1 MFTEK
6 LILSFIFIFI
16 SIRMLCC
23 WDDSNSLTGKKY
35 FMDKLLADIDALI
48 ARGITPNLAAKIIND
63 VRSGKAQK
71 SKNHHMISFIIFT
84 MILSFLSLI

>member
-1 MFTEK
+1 
-6 LILSFIFIFI
+6 
-16 SIRMLCC
+16 
-23 WDDSNSLTGKKY
+23 
-35 FMDKLLADIDALI
+35 MDKLLADIGALI

-84 MILSFLSLI
+84 MILSVFIFDMILLFYMLLNLS